1 MIKLFKNEDAKNGEN
16 SSLEEIGLDM
26 VKLIGLSFFDDK
38 NVSHKV
44 FVKSCKA
51 AFDQEHILQSK
62 IQIFARSSS
71 KKEFKKHIFVLVE
84 NGLYKIKVYSN

>member
-1 MIKLFKNEDAKNGEN
+1 MIKLIKNDDAKNGEN
-16 SSLEEIGLDM
+16 GSLEELGLEM

-38 NVSHKV
+38 TISHKV

-62 IQIFARSSS
+62 FQIFARSSS
-71 KKEFKKHIFVLVE
+71 KKEFKKKTLVLAE
-84 NGLYKIKVYSN
+84 AGIYKIKV